1 MNTRTS
7 FELSSNGVVR
17 CNCGCIGNFV
27 EDLNEFIIPMLAST
41 IQAEF
46 NGRTI
51 TVSCWDNTEKIRQK
65 FNDVMRW

>member
-7 FELSSNGVVR
+7 FKLSNNGVVR
-17 CNCGCIGNFV
+17 CWCGNVVNFA
-27 EDLNEFIIPMLAST
+27 EDLNEFIVPMIDGT

-65 FNDVMRW
+65 FNDAMRW